1 MNQEKVTPVF
11 QLFEQQLE
19 LANKLFSDLGKQF
32 KTKKAIELEEKLIF
46 LEIYIQL
53 LSKIHFEEKNLN
65 FKLFSPFKK
74 LFKCLK
80 KVLHLKLIREAL
92 AEKSIS
98 NSYGSF
104 ADYLTEEKQILYSQA
119 FDLILSLPRHIWE
132 DMHREVQ
139 NYSVGIRP
147 LMVNTATTQIINEEL
162 EFSYFDS
169 LHDPTAKSIKDIY
182 ESLQVIIAVENFR
195 MVSGLNSVF
204 TPVIHEEMNR
214 LSISL
219 YKWYQNHL
227 LLQQLTVFIAEK
239 ETITEK
245 YKELLDSIKKDKKKL
260 TTKVASQS
268 KILFTERLH

>member
-11 QLFEQQLE
+11 QLFEQQLDT
-19 LANKLFSDLGKQF
+19 ASKIFTDLSKQF

-74 LFKCLK
+74 LFKLLK

-92 AEKSIS
+92 GEKSLTQT
-98 NSYGSF
+98 YGSF
-104 ADYLTEEKQILYSQA
+104 ETYLTKEKLCLYTEA
-119 FDLILSLPRHIWE
+119 FDHLHSLPGSIWE
-132 DMHREVQ
+132 DLYTEVRT
-139 NYSVGIRP
+139 YSTGIRP
-147 LMVNTATTQIINEEL
+147 LMVNTSTTQIINEEL

-195 MVSGLNSVF
+195 MISGLNAVF
-204 TPVIHEEMNR
+204 TPAIHDDMNE
-214 LSISL
+214 LSKSL
-219 YKWYQNHL
+219 YLWYQNHL
-227 LLQQLTVFIAEK
+227 LLQQLTHFFSEK

-245 YKELLDSIKKDKKKL
+245 YKNLLNDIKKNKKKL
-260 TTKVASQS
+260 TTRVISQS
-268 KILFTERLH
+268 KVLFTERLH

>member
-1 MNQEKVTPVF
+1 MNQDKLTPVF
-11 QLFEQQLE
+11 QLFEQQLDT
-19 LANKLFSDLGKQF
+19 ASKLFTDLSRQF

-65 FKLFSPFKK
+65 FKLFSPFKT
-74 LFKCLK
+74 LFKYLK

-92 AEKSIS
+92 EERSV
-98 NSYGSF
+98 NQSYGSF
-104 ADYLTEEKQILYSQA
+104 DTYLNKEKSMLYGDA
-119 FDLILSLPRHIWE
+119 FDHILSLKGSIWE
-132 DMHREVQ
+132 DLYAEVRTH
-139 NYSVGIRP
+139 STGIKP

-182 ESLQVIIAVENFR
+182 ESLQIIIAVENFR

-204 TPVIHEEMNR
+204 TAAIHDDMND
-214 LSISL
+214 LSKSL
-219 YKWYQNHL
+219 YLWYQNHL
-227 LLQQLTVFIAEK
+227 LLQQLTHFFSEK
-239 ETITEK
+239 ETIADK
-245 YKELLDSIKKDKKKL
+245 YKNLLNDIKKSKKKL
-260 TTKVASQS
+260 TTKVISQS

>member
-11 QLFEQQLE
+11 QLFEQQLDT
-19 LANKLFSDLGKQF
+19 ANKLFSDLSKQF

-53 LSKIHFEEKNLN
+53 LSKIHFEEKNLK
-65 FKLFSPFKK
+65 FQLFSPFKK
-74 LFKCLK
+74 LFKYLK

-92 AEKSIS
+92 DERSLT

-104 ADYLTEEKQILYSQA
+104 DTYLNKEKSMLYAEA
-119 FDLILSLPRHIWE
+119 FDHILSLPGSIWE
-132 DMHREVQ
+132 DLYAEVRTH
-139 NYSVGIRP
+139 STGIRP

-182 ESLQVIIAVENFR
+182 ESLQIIIAVENFR
-195 MVSGLNSVF
+195 MVSGLNAVF
-204 TPVIHEEMNR
+204 TPAIHEDMND
-214 LSISL
+214 LSKSL
-219 YKWYQNHL
+219 YLWYQNHL
-227 LLQQLTVFIAEK
+227 LLQQLTHFFSEK

-245 YKELLDSIKKDKKKL
+245 YKNLLNDIKKSKKKL
-260 TTKVASQS
+260 TTKVISQS

>member
-11 QLFEQQLE
+11 QLFEQQLDV
-19 LANKLFSDLGKQF
+19 ASKLFTDLSRQF

-65 FKLFSPFKK
+65 FKLFSPFKN
-74 LFKCLK
+74 LFKYLK

-92 AEKSIS
+92 EEKSTY

-104 ADYLTEEKQILYSQA
+104 DTYLSKEKSLLYSEA
-119 FDLILSLPRHIWE
+119 FDHILSLPGSIWE
-132 DMHREVQ
+132 DLYSEVRAH
-139 NYSVGIRP
+139 STGIRP

-169 LHDPTAKSIKDIY
+169 MHDPTAKSIKDIY
-182 ESLQVIIAVENFR
+182 ESLQIIIAVENFR
-195 MVSGLNSVF
+195 MVSGLNAVF
-204 TPVIHEEMNR
+204 TPAIHIDMND
-214 LSISL
+214 LSKSL
-219 YKWYQNHL
+219 YLWYQNHL
-227 LLQQLTVFIAEK
+227 LLQQLTHFFSEK
-239 ETITEK
+239 ESITEK
-245 YKELLDSIKKDKKKL
+245 YKNLLNDIKKTKKKL
-260 TTKVASQS
+260 TTTVISQS